1 MTPTQELAPGLTN
14 IEFARRV
21 GCHHTT
27 ASRYRNGERVP
38 STAMTMRILSEFDL
52 TSKQKD
58 ELSHAL
64 NRAVPLDERRALY
77 GAWLRANV
85 FNQQPATP

>member
-1 MTPTQELAPGLTN
+1 MTHTQELETGKMTN

-38 STAMTMRILSEFDL
+38 STAITMRILSEFDL
-52 TSKQKD
+52 TPKQKD
-58 ELSHAL
+58 ELSSVL
-64 NRAVPLDERRALY
+64 SKAVPLERRRALY

-85 FNQQPATP
+85 FNQPATP